1 MEEEL
6 WDWHE
11 WTDETKGQLRD
22 NGQGE
27 AREAELLGPEGG
39 PAAWGPG
46 TACKALGRPERQT
59 GRPHG
64 LQH

>member
-1 MEEEL
+1 M
-6 WDWHE
+6 WPTGVDRHAA
-11 WTDETKGQLRD
+11 KGQLRD
-22 NGQGE
+22 KGHREQGE
-27 AREAELLGPEGG
+27 AELWSSGDEKGG

-46 TACKALGRPERQT
+46 TACEALGRPERQT